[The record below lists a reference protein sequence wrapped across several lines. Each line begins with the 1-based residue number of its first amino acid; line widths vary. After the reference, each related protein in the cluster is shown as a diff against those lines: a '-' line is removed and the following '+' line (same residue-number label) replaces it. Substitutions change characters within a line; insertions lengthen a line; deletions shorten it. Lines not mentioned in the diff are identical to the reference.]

1 MPLSLI
7 RLPPAEWPALAEL
20 IYRCN
25 RRPDGG
31 VHCLH
36 AAQGTDVASHAAELR
51 ALHPDE
57 AAFWAISDGAQPLG
71 VVGCEFDPALARA
84 WVRGPLVID
93 PRWLEGTA
101 ALVVASTLEN
111 ALPAIQQFDAFPAA
125 DAELLNRWY
134 AAARYEALQLHRV
147 LRAPVA
153 QAHASSRAV
162 RQAAAGDLPAL
173 LGLHE
178 ALFPGAYIGAA
189 DFQRAVAPEGDC
201 VLFVASDAAAAPIGY
216 LYVKDDPVEQEA
228 YIDYLGVAQA
238 QRGQGFGR
246 ALLGAAFGWAARRG
260 RGHLALTVR
269 EDRHS
274 ALGLYQQA
282 GFVEISAGRHWRKL
296 AGRASGIANP

>member
-1 MPLSLI
+1 MPMSLV
-7 RLPPAEWPALAEL
+7 RLPPDAWPALAEL
-20 IYRCN
+20 IFRCN
-25 RRPDGG
+25 RRSDGG

-57 AAFWAISDGAQPLG
+57 AAFWAISDGAQRLG
-71 VVGCEFDPALARA
+71 VVGCEFEPALARA

-93 PRWLEGTA
+93 PRRLEGTV
-101 ALVVASTLEN
+101 ALVAAGMEG
-111 ALPAIQQFDAFPAA
+111 ALPAVQQFDAFPAA
-125 DAELLNRWY
+125 DADLLNRWY
-134 AAARYEALQLHRV
+134 ATAGYEALQLHRV

-173 LGLHE
+173 LGLHQE
-178 ALFPGAYIGAA
+178 LFPGAYVGEA
-189 DFQRAVAPEGDC
+189 DFHRALAPDRDC
-201 VLFVASDAAAAPIGY
+201 VLFVASGDDAAAIGY

-228 YIDYLGVAQA
+228 YIDYLGVMQA

-246 ALLGAAFGWAARRG
+246 ALLDSAFSWAARRG

-269 EDRHS
+269 QDRHS
-274 ALGLYQQA
+274 ALSLYQQA
-282 GFVEISAGRHWRKL
+282 GFVEVSAGRHWRKV
-296 AGRASGIANP
+296 ASRAP